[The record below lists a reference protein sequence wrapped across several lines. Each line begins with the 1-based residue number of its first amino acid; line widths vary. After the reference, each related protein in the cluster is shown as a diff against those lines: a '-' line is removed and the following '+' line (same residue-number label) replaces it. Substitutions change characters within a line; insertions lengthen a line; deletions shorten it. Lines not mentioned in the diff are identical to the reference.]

1 MKRLVIQVTH
11 VDEDVASTA
20 LVNSLAAMKKIEMI
34 TFNDKKVVIEPH
46 DDVRGIIARVDF
58 SYVSPAAE
66 KSKVASAAL
75 QYAIQSLIKAQLFN
89 VTHLKVIIETGSI
102 E

>member
-1 MKRLVIQVTH
+1 MKRLVVQVMQ
-11 VDEDVASTA
+11 VDEDVASQA
-20 LVNSLAAMKKIEMI
+20 VLNSLAAIKKINMI
-34 TFNDKKVVIEPH
+34 EFNDKKVVVEPH

-89 VTHLKVIIETGSI
+89 VTHLKVTTETGNTK
-102 E
+102 